1 MRYEMGLTRNPCA
14 GCLAPAHECRW
25 CSGYDKRE
33 AWLRAT
39 DRRDTR
45 PGAAAAMVVAGARER
60 AHRRAS

>member
-1 MRYEMGLTRNPCA
+1 MAYPLGIADNPCA
-14 GCLAPAHECRW
+14 GCLAPAHECNAW

-45 PGAAAAMVVAGARER
+45 PGEGARQLVESVR
-60 AHRRAS
+60 ARRAS